1 MGKRDK
7 EERPSGAW
15 EIVKVAIDACRQQLL
30 QCERTSG
37 VVQDHDGNY
46 MDDED
51 FIQQA
56 EYLAYLLR
64 KAHVKMQLLIEK
76 AGFVHY
82 LAEYKSGFAAFT
94 DLTDLKPI
102 NEEPDYLVSDPL
114 DYIDTA
120 YSSLNE
126 LVIGLDDYQ
135 LELGM
140 VRRILNNTPYIVED
154 FKADPHKENDIKLTL
169 VKYLQNIFPST
180 RAEVK
185 IGHVF
190 KKYSCDIGIDALK
203 ALIEVKYAMTETEL
217 KAELDGIYADMKGY
231 AGDDRWVHFFA
242 LIYTT
247 KPIAAPERLLAEY
260 KLSRVDMSWTPIIV
274 HGTGD
279 RVKTVNPS
287 RSPRKRDASGSS

>member
-1 MGKRDK
+1 MGKKDK
-7 EERPSGAW
+7 EEKPSGAW

-30 QCERTSG
+30 QCERTNR
-37 VVQDHDGNY
+37 VVQDHHGNY
-46 MDDED
+46 VDDED

-76 AGFVHY
+76 AGFIHY
-82 LAEYKSGFAAFT
+82 LAEYKNGFAAFT
-94 DLTDLKPI
+94 DLTELKPI

-114 DYIDTA
+114 DYLDTA
-120 YSSLNE
+120 YGSLTE
-126 LVIGLDDYQ
+126 LVIGLDDNQ

-154 FKADPHKENDIKLTL
+154 FKADPHKENDIKITL

-203 ALIEVKYAMTETEL
+203 TLIEVKYAMTETEL

-247 KPIAAPERLLAEY
+247 KPIAAPDRLLAEY

-279 RVKTVNPS
+279 RVKGVKPARTQ
-287 RSPRKRDASGSS
+287 KKKDASGTT